1 MTGFSHRT
9 WTSADGLLL
18 HARDYAGADGNAK
31 LPVVCLHGLTRNAAD
46 FGDLAPWIAATGRRV
61 LAVDFRGRGASACDP
76 NPANYIPTTYAADV
90 LALMDAAGI
99 AGAVFVGTS
108 LGGIVTMLLA
118 ASRPLAVGAAML
130 NDVGP
135 SLAPEG
141 LARIAGYAGKGE
153 PPTTWAEAAAYAKAI
168 NAAAFPVYGDA
179 DWDAFARRLFEIGP
193 DGKLRPACDPAI
205 AVPIQAAGA
214 AALAPDL
221 TPLFLNL
228 ATGRPLLLIHGALSD
243 LLDAPRAQAMRALAP
258 AMTYAEI
265 PNVGHAPMLDEPEA
279 RAALADFLDSA
290 P

>member
-61 LAVDFRGRGASACDP
+61 LAVDFRGRGASAWDP

-90 LALMDAAGI
+90 LALMDHAGI
-99 AGAVFVGTS
+99 GRAVFVGTS

-118 ASRPLAVGAAML
+118 ASRPLAVAAAVL

-153 PPTTWAEAAAYAKAI
+153 PPTTWAEAAAYARTI
-168 NAAAFPVYGDA
+168 NAAAFPAYGDA
-179 DWDAFARRLFEIGP
+179 DWDVFARRLFEIGP
-193 DGKLRPACDPAI
+193 DGALRPSCDPAI
-205 AVPIQAAGA
+205 AVPIQAAGP

-243 LLDAPRAQAMRALAP
+243 LLDAPRAQAMRTLAP
-258 AMTYAEI
+258 AMAYAEI

-279 RAALADFLDSA
+279 RAALADFLAAA